1 MTRKY
6 FGTDGVRGKANSG
19 SMTADMVLKIGMAAG
34 NLYRRGNHRHRVV
47 IGKDTRLSGY
57 MIEQALTAGLL
68 AAGMDVFLLGP
79 VPTPAVAMLT
89 RSMRADLGVMIS
101 ASHNPYFDNGIK
113 IFGPDGY
120 KLSDAQE
127 LKIESMVESPDAMPV
142 ANSDEI
148 GRATRIEDAGARYI
162 EFAKRTYP
170 RESNLDGLR
179 IVIDTAHGASYKT
192 APTALWELGAEI
204 IRIGDAPNGLNIN
217 EKCGSTAPHIMCEK
231 VLETR
236 ADIGIALDGDA
247 DRVMISDEQGQVI
260 DGDQLMALITK
271 SLHERGHLQGGGLV
285 ATVMSNLGLERFLG
299 ARGLSLERTKVGD
312 RYVVEHMRAHGFN
325 VGGEQSGH
333 IILSDFSTTGDGLL
347 AALQVLAEV
356 KRAGK
361 PVSEVCNMFEPVPQ
375 VLKNVKFKSG
385 KPLEDTSVKDA
396 IAEATSRLG
405 NTGRLVI
412 RPSGTEP
419 LIRVM
424 AEGDDARLV
433 NAVVDELCGVISK
446 AAA

>member
-1 MTRKY
+1 MSRKY

-19 SMTADMVLKIGMAAG
+19 AMTADMVLKIGMAAG

-120 KLSDAQE
+120 KLSDEQE
-127 LKIESMVESPDAMPV
+127 LRIEGMVESPEAMPV

-179 IVIDTAHGASYKT
+179 IVIDTANGASYKT

-204 IRIGDAPNGLNIN
+204 IRIGDAPNGFNIN
-217 EKCGSTAPHIMCEK
+217 EKCGSTAPQVMCEK
-231 VLETR
+231 VRETR

-260 DGDQLMALITK
+260 DGDQLMALVTK
-271 SLHERGHLQGGGLV
+271 SLHERGQLQGGGLV
-285 ATVMSNLGLERFLG
+285 ATVMSNLGLERFLSKQ
-299 ARGLSLERTKVGD
+299 GLSLARTKVGD

-361 PVSEVCNMFEPVPQ
+361 PVSEVCKMFEPVPQ

-385 KPLEDTSVKDA
+385 KPLDNAQVKTA

-405 NTGRLVI
+405 NGGRLVI

-433 NAVVDELCGVISK
+433 TAVVDELCGVISK

>member
-1 MTRKY
+1 MSRKY

-34 NLYRRGNHRHRVV
+34 NLYRRGSHRHRVV

-113 IFGPDGY
+113 IFGPNGY
-120 KLSDAQE
+120 KLSDEQE
-127 LKIESMVESPDAMPV
+127 LKIEHMVESTEAIPV
-142 ANSDEI
+142 ASSDAI

-170 RESNLDGLR
+170 RDSNLDGLR

-204 IRIGDAPNGLNIN
+204 IRIGDAPNGTNIN
-217 EKCGSTAPHIMCEK
+217 EKCGSTAPHVMCEK
-231 VLETR
+231 VRETR

-247 DRVMISDEQGQVI
+247 DRVMIADEQGQVI
-260 DGDQLMALITK
+260 DGDQLMALITR
-271 SLHERGHLQGGGLV
+271 SLHERGQLQGGGLV
-285 ATVMSNLGLERFLG
+285 ATVMSNLGLERFLS
-299 ARGLSLERTKVGD
+299 AQGLSLMRTKVGD

-361 PVSEVCNMFEPVPQ
+361 PVSEVCSMFEPVPQ
-375 VLKNVKFKSG
+375 VLKNVKFKDG
-385 KPLEDTSVKDA
+385 KPLEESAVKDA
-396 IAEATSRLG
+396 IAKATSRLG

-433 NAVVDELCGVISK
+433 NAVVDELCGIISK

>member
-1 MTRKY
+1 
-6 FGTDGVRGKANSG
+6 
-19 SMTADMVLKIGMAAG
+19 
-34 NLYRRGNHRHRVV
+34 
-47 IGKDTRLSGY
+47 
-57 MIEQALTAGLL
+57 
-68 AAGMDVFLLGP
+68 
-79 VPTPAVAMLT
+79 
-89 RSMRADLGVMIS
+89 MIS

-127 LKIESMVESPDAMPV
+127 LQIERMVESPDAMPV

-204 IRIGDAPNGLNIN
+204 IRIGDTPNGFNIN
-217 EKCGSTAPHIMCEK
+217 EKCGSTAPHVMCEK
-231 VLETR
+231 VRETH

-285 ATVMSNLGLERFLG
+285 ATVMSNLGLERFLS

-347 AALQVLAEV
+347 AALQILAEV

-385 KPLEDTSVKDA
+385 MPLDDAHVKDA